1 MGIIKKPFLVDVDDT
16 LILWDISKY
25 KDDLPDEDMIHFQ
38 YGGNDLYA
46 YKHQKNINT
55 VIKLYKMGYHIIV
68 QSQTGWEYA
77 QAVVDALGLSNIV
90 SDVGDKPS
98 FYLDDLSANA
108 WMKRTYRDPIT
119 GEETG
124 CYGKELE

>member
-1 MGIIKKPFLVDVDDT
+1 MITIKKPFYVDVDDT

-25 KDDLPDEDMIHFQ
+25 QDDLPDEDLITFKC
-38 YGGNDLYA
+38 NDITMHVYI
-46 YKHQKNINT
+46 HQKNVNT
-55 VIKLYKMGYHIIV
+55 VLKLWKMGYSIIV
-68 QSQTGWEYA
+68 HSQTGHEYVK
-77 QAVVDALGLSNIV
+77 AVVDAIGIT
-90 SDVGDKPS
+90 DCITAIGDKPS
-98 FYLDDLSANA
+98 FYLDDLPANA